1 MKCAYYQKQKQTRMT
16 AKDKQQLNEIVG
28 NFMEKLITVGTDKAL
43 EIMQE
48 ESEKKEEEN

>member
-28 NFMEKLITVGTDKAL
+28 NFMDKMFTVGTDKAL
-43 EIMQE
+43 EMVQKE
-48 ESEKKEEEN
+48 NEQKKEEN